1 MKDIVIDKKIRY
13 MVYVIVV
20 TIAIVVAYEFLKQPD
35 VSMRIIYTSGRDADM
50 QNVVAY
56 NMGAGYQ
63 TTDFAKGVI
72 DAKNTYK
79 KRYFEIFTRISERYR
94 NPIGM
99 KLLFPIDAT
108 LAKEQVIQIKSLE
121 FYNHNISMGKYSP
134 ADLYEMFTFE
144 YAKKVFVE
152 NDRLCIEI
160 DKTTPSMV
168 AREKFI
174 GDYQQV
180 FEINEYFFY
189 NIIFLWCFLL
199 CVIILL
205 DYLLIKGYRQYRLG
219 IKNRTSNKKTF
230 TEILQIVTKVIICIA
245 VLAIA
250 YMAFKSQHYAH
261 PDEDVTKLAIDYY
274 MGKWVPPDVRSNACM
289 GTFSYYGY
297 TRLAENSLYYLI
309 AGKVGWL
316 CATFFHIS
324 RYYRVLNVLMFTIM
338 AGILLVKGRKH
349 PYFIVALGIT
359 PQLWYLFSYAT
370 SDAFDYFISFLI
382 LYQFVEKDSIL
393 NKFLEKR
400 TKRPYLSLIGCC
412 FLFSMLLRGK
422 ENYYM
427 ILLLSFIILFFKW
440 FKANKSD
447 KISLLGKYLL
457 ILAGSFLFISVRIGI
472 NYSYYDTYTTGA
484 AGGEVLELN
493 AAETYKPSVL
503 AETGEN
509 KSRSGNGY
517 TITDVLLKDGKDI
530 LTGLIW
536 SGVGNYGWLEY
547 PHARIYGYVIFLVC
561 AFAYILIIK
570 NMLQSDKRGG
580 IRDSTILTGFIL
592 LAYFLVVYICW
603 RGDFQTQG
611 RYVLPLCLI
620 VSYYSSRCKHIYQ
633 NTVFNAIVAILCLC
647 SMYSYVFNGL
657 YHLTML

>member
-1 MKDIVIDKKIRY
+1 MLNRKIRY
-13 MVYVIVV
+13 AIYAAFV
-20 TIAIVVAYEFLKQPD
+20 TVLVCVAYLFVRTPD

-50 QNVVAY
+50 QNVIAY
-56 NMGAGYQ
+56 DTGLGFQSTELVKGA
-63 TTDFAKGVI
+63 I
-72 DAKNTYK
+72 DVRNTYK
-79 KRYFEIFTRISERYR
+79 KRYFEIYTKIPEKYR
-94 NPIGM
+94 NPAGM
-99 KLLFPIDAT
+99 QLLFPIDGT
-108 LAKEQVIQIKSLE
+108 LAEEKMVQIKSLE
-121 FYNHNISMGKYSP
+121 FYNHNISMEKYSP
-134 ADLYEMFTFE
+134 EDLYQMFTFE
-144 YAKKVFVE
+144 HAKKVFVDD
-152 NDRLCIEI
+152 DRLCIEI
-160 DKTTPSMV
+160 DKVTPSMM
-168 AREKFI
+168 AGEKFLKE
-174 GDYQQV
+174 YQQI
-180 FEINEYFFY
+180 FGINQYFYF
-189 NIIFLWCFLL
+189 NLIFLWCFLL
-199 CVIILL
+199 CVMILV
-205 DYLLIKGYRQYRLG
+205 DYLLIMGYQQYQI
-219 IKNRTSNKKTF
+219 IKKNWILNKKTI
-230 TEILQIVTKVIICIA
+230 TEILHIVTKVIICIA
-245 VLAIA
+245 IFAIA

-316 CATFFHIS
+316 CATFLHVS

-393 NKFLEKR
+393 NKLLEKR
-400 TKRPYLSLIGCC
+400 TKRPYLNLIGCC

-427 ILLLSFIILFFKW
+427 ILLLSFIILLFRW
-440 FKANKSD
+440 FKTNNSG

-457 ILAGSFLFISVRIGI
+457 ILVGSFLLISVRIGI

-484 AGGEVLELN
+484 AGREVLELN

-503 AETGEN
+503 AETGVN
-509 KSRSGNGY
+509 NSRSGNGY

-580 IRDSTILTGFIL
+580 IRDSAILTAFIL

-620 VSYYSSRCKHIYQ
+620 VSYYSSRCKQIYQ
-633 NTVFNAIVAILCLC
+633 NTVFNVVVVILCLC